1 MATLA
6 KITGDDFR
14 TKAVVNAT
22 APARFRRGPP
32 HRSPAGL

>member
-22 APARFRRGPP
+22 TPERFLPRAGASR
-32 HRSPAGL
+32 PAGL